1 MTAGQGKFGGR
12 KIREGTVVS
21 DKMEK
26 TIVVSVA
33 SAIRHRL
40 YKKIIRRQRHYMAHD
55 ENGEAHVGDRVRI
68 VEAAPI
74 SKTKRWRLAEVL
86 TQVDLPD
93 LAPEDIDLE
102 IIGEVKPE
110 AEEAAE
116 AEAPAVAAEPE
127 APAVEPEPA
136 PGDEPLA
143 ESETPEAEDVVQAD
157 AGAEA
162 LETPEQT
169 HAEAEPAEP
178 ETEPITEE
186 EPVQQDAAPEA
197 TEPTDAPI
205 AEEAAEGEEEKPE

>member
-1 MTAGQGKFGGR
+1 VTATRGNYAGR
-12 KIREGTVVS
+12 KVREGTVVS

-40 YKKIIRRQRHYMAHD
+40 YKKIIRRQRHYMVHD

-68 VEAAPI
+68 VESAPV

-86 TQVDLPD
+86 RQVDLPE

-110 AEEAAE
+110 EEEAPE
-116 AEAPAVAAEPE
+116 AEA
-127 APAVEPEPA
+127 APAVT
-136 PGDEPLA
+136 
-143 ESETPEAEDVVQAD
+143 ETPTAEDVVQTD

-162 LETPEQT
+162 LETAEQT
-169 HAEAEPAEP
+169 HDAESPAPEEP
-178 ETEPITEE
+178 EAPPITEE
-186 EPVQQDAAPEA
+186 EPAQEDAAPEA
-197 TEPTDAPI
+197 TGPTDTPI
-205 AEEAAEGEEEKPE
+205 AEAETGEKTE